1 MGKASHRGRLLTLAV
16 VSKEERKL
24 WCCIAV
30 SIPGAQ
36 AVGQGLHLASQMLQ
50 DLQWSYAMKS
60 RLFLQSVLKQLPKEA
75 VKYLKCFVA

>member
-1 MGKASHRGRLLTLAV
+1 MAALLVCGLRYLTCTHGRNKNRGKASHCGRSLTLAV

-50 DLQWSYAMKS
+50 DLQWAM
-60 RLFLQSVLKQLPKEA
+60 L
-75 VKYLKCFVA
+75 

>member
-1 MGKASHRGRLLTLAV
+1 MVTLLVSGLRYLTCTQGRNKNRGKASHHERPLTLAV

-24 WCCIAV
+24 WCSIVV

-50 DLQWSYAMKS
+50 DLQWAM
-60 RLFLQSVLKQLPKEA
+60 L
-75 VKYLKCFVA
+75 